1 MIGRKNFY
9 GSGAEWAARLAAD
22 VWTVTAT
29 AARHDIEPLS
39 LLTGYLEACAHTGGT
54 APAEQAWTPSCPGH
68 RKDAPAV
75 VPPAIPAPA
84 RNPGQSA
91 ARQSRTTPLR
101 HMTPRVTPPYPAD
114 AITRSPTGSPI
125 TYVKVI
131 TSFRRWFAGAG
142 PAGYPIP
149 ELRGILRRSQRAL
162 NLHFSHVLPPSAASA
177 PHAHCR
183 PLRHP
188 FNLCPIVI
196 TSCQRS
202 LAFGKVRDAKTR
214 RSPDT
219 IGSGKRRAFP
229 SGQPRPI
236 PVCCG
241 AARLLFSYS
250 RCPSS
255 PARAVSSPARAG
267 GLLIPEPRPAG
278 NGG

>member
-1 MIGRKNFY
+1 MH
-9 GSGAEWAARLAAD
+9 
-22 VWTVTAT
+22 T
-29 AARHDIEPLS
+29 AACNIFRPAYRHKRN
-39 LLTGYLEACAHTGGT
+39 T
-54 APAEQAWTPSCPGH
+54 
-68 RKDAPAV
+68 
-75 VPPAIPAPA
+75 PAPSI
-84 RNPGQSA
+84 RA
-91 ARQSRTTPLR
+91 AES
-101 HMTPRVTPPYPAD
+101 VT
-114 AITRSPTGSPI
+114 
-125 TYVKVI
+125 VNVI
-131 TSFRRWFAGAG
+131 TSFHRWFAGAG

-177 PHAHCR
+177 PHEHCR

-241 AARLLFSYS
+241 AARLYS
-250 RCPSS
+250 VILVVLSG

-267 GLLIPEPRPAG
+267 CFSSSRTPARLK
-278 NGG
+278 